1 MAVVMPNTKAWYTR
15 QGMAHYIKEARR
27 LPLVSIFL
35 VMFLLVG
42 PAILA
47 DAWSNWRGHD
57 AEIGILE
64 DRLIPPVWTKAEV
77 EALKGGVDL
86 GSVEIVKGD
95 VVLSDATIDNFGQVT
110 YDGEKIPRP
119 QIVFRD
125 LGEKVKL
132 IPAAIYPDGLESGI
146 TPVNKLTDKIDNPVQ
161 FSAGGAYS
169 EGVEYQK
176 GLALVD
182 EVDLASGVPM
192 FKTLFFSKPFEQA
205 LEVRDGSGN
214 VVTPVM
220 GIVALSTV
228 SREGTKAEILAGDG
242 NYKQLQRGGDSK
254 YWLGTDKLG
263 RDLFNRIIHG
273 ARVSLMVS
281 IVAIVFA
288 GLIGTA
294 LGLVSGYAPG
304 VLPFGG
310 LMDALIM
317 RAVDIMLAIP
327 SILLALV
334 FVAIRGP
341 GFWTVV
347 TVIALVFWAYYARQA
362 RGEVLSIKNRDFI
375 QRARVSGAS
384 NFRIL
389 YKHVFPNVLN
399 TLLVVATLQLGT
411 AIIFEAS
418 LSFLGAGIPRPT
430 PAWGVMVADG
440 RDILVANWWVS
451 FFPGLAILVA
461 VLSLNLLGDWVRDK
475 LDPRTRQLT

>member
-1 MAVVMPNTKAWYTR
+1 MVLMPNTKAWYTR
-15 QGMAHYIKEARR
+15 QGFVHYLKEARR

-35 VMFLLVG
+35 VLFLLVG
-42 PAILA
+42 PAIVA
-47 DAWSNWRGHD
+47 DLWSSFRGLD
-57 AEIGILE
+57 AEIGVLE
-64 DRLIPPVWTKAEV
+64 DRLIPPVWTQAEV

-86 GSVEIVKGD
+86 GALEIVKGD
-95 VVLSDATIDNFGQVT
+95 IVLLDATVDNFAQVT
-110 YDGEKIPRP
+110 YKGEKVPRP
-119 QIVFRD
+119 QILFKDEGRTIW
-125 LGEKVKL
+125 LK
-132 IPAAIYPDGLESGI
+132 PAVIYPNGLETAI
-146 TPVNKLTDKIDNPVQ
+146 TPVNKVTDKVENPVQ
-161 FSAGGAYS
+161 FSEGGAYS
-169 EGVEYQK
+169 EGVEYQQ
-176 GLALVD
+176 GLVLVD
-182 EVDLASGVPM
+182 EVDIKSGEPL
-192 FKTLFFSKPFEQA
+192 FKTLFFSKPFKEA
-205 LEVRDGSGN
+205 IEVRDASGN
-214 VVTPVM
+214 VVAPIA
-220 GIVALSTV
+220 GIVALDRV
-228 SREGTKAEILAGDG
+228 SREGSKAEILAADG
-242 NYKQLQRGGDSK
+242 NYKQLQRGGVSK

-263 RDLFNRIIHG
+263 RDIFNRIIHG

-281 IVAIVFA
+281 LVAIVFA
-288 GLIGTA
+288 GTIGTA
-294 LGLVSGYAPG
+294 LGLLSGYAPG
-304 VLPFGG
+304 VIPFGN
-310 LMDALIM
+310 LMDAMIM